1 MQEPTELEI
10 NEYLD
15 YLTSHIIIISDYIK
29 NNNINKK
36 NIINQHLD
44 AMGESLISVLNII
57 NNNGHSSNDIYEG
70 IDNSTIKIIR
80 DFKISKIM
88 DEINK

>member
-1 MQEPTELEI
+1 
-10 NEYLD
+10 
-15 YLTSHIIIISDYIK
+15 
-29 NNNINKK
+29 
-36 NIINQHLD
+36 
-44 AMGESLISVLNII
+44 MGESLISVLNII

>member
-44 AMGESLISVLNII
+44 EMGESLISVLNII